1 MTDEDA
7 QKILDEA
14 GIDAERELARAM
26 KLVEAAET
34 RAKEKAMREA
44 IEREAAEIRLALLS
58 ELADMSLGGAVVGTE
73 QQHVRLRQIDD
84 IERRARILN
93 QLDPNGGG
101 LLNQIDNRDFGATLL
116 SAPAMAEEPNREFV
130 RACLRFRDDGRDW
143 SGDILLETGDG
154 EVKRAVC
161 AGLGGETTLVRLDG
175 VERMVEFS
183 RFTGECIDA
192 AYMGKLR
199 IASAEL
205 YRVHPETYRVR
216 ERAGI
221 EVAQL
226 RSRIRE
232 AERGEERRLSWVVAH
247 QGANPPAEGSV
258 G

>member
-1 MTDEDA
+1 MSDDKVKLLADA
-7 QKILDEA
+7 
-14 GIDAERELARAM
+14 
-26 KLVEAAET
+26 
-34 RAKEKAMREA
+34 
-44 IEREAAEIRLALLS
+44 IRLELLA
-58 ELADMSLGGAVVGTE
+58 ELRVAKDADAVASI
-73 QQHVRLRQIDD
+73 QQ
-84 IERRARILN
+84 RADALN
-93 QLDPNGGG
+93 QL
-101 LLNQIDNRDFGATLL
+101 DNRDFGAVL
-116 SAPAMAEEPNREFV
+116 SAPTEPAPEPNREFV

-143 SGDILLETGDG
+143 SGEILLETSDG

-161 AGLGGETTLVRLDG
+161 AGLGGETALIRLDG
-175 VERMVEFS
+175 VERMTEFS

-232 AERGEERRLSWVVAH
+232 AERGVEQRLSWVVAH
-247 QGANPPAEGSV
+247 QGANPTTEGSV

>member
-1 MTDEDA
+1 MSDDKVKLLADA
-7 QKILDEA
+7 
-14 GIDAERELARAM
+14 
-26 KLVEAAET
+26 
-34 RAKEKAMREA
+34 
-44 IEREAAEIRLALLS
+44 IRLELLG
-58 ELADMSLGGAVVGTE
+58 ELRMAKDADAVASI
-73 QQHVRLRQIDD
+73 QQ
-84 IERRARILN
+84 RADALN
-93 QLDPNGGG
+93 QL
-101 LLNQIDNRDFGATLL
+101 DNRDFGAVL
-116 SAPAMAEEPNREFV
+116 SAPTEPAPEPNREFV

-143 SGDILLETGDG
+143 SGEILLETSDG

-161 AGLGGETTLVRLDG
+161 AGLGGETALIRLDG
-175 VERMVEFS
+175 VERMTEFS

-232 AERGEERRLSWVVAH
+232 AERGVEQRLSWVVAH
-247 QGANPPAEGSV
+247 QGANPTTEGSV

>member
-1 MTDEDA
+1 MSDDKVKLLADA
-7 QKILDEA
+7 
-14 GIDAERELARAM
+14 
-26 KLVEAAET
+26 
-34 RAKEKAMREA
+34 
-44 IEREAAEIRLALLS
+44 IRLELLA
-58 ELADMSLGGAVVGTE
+58 ELRVAKDADTVASI
-73 QQHVRLRQIDD
+73 QQ
-84 IERRARILN
+84 RADTLN
-93 QLDPNGGG
+93 QL
-101 LLNQIDNRDFGATLL
+101 DNRDFGATLL
-116 SAPAMAEEPNREFV
+116 SAPAMAEQAPEPNREFV
-130 RACLRFRDDGRDW
+130 QACLRFRDDGRDW
-143 SGDILLETGDG
+143 SGEILLETSDG

-161 AGLGGETTLVRLDG
+161 AGLGGETALVRLDG
-175 VERMVEFS
+175 VERMAEFS

-199 IASAEL
+199 IASSEL

-247 QGANPPAEGSV
+247 QGANPPSTEGSV

>member
-1 MTDEDA
+1 MSDDKVKLLADA
-7 QKILDEA
+7 
-14 GIDAERELARAM
+14 
-26 KLVEAAET
+26 
-34 RAKEKAMREA
+34 
-44 IEREAAEIRLALLS
+44 IRLELLA
-58 ELADMSLGGAVVGTE
+58 ELRAAKSVSVVASI
-73 QQHVRLRQIDD
+73 Q
-84 IERRARILN
+84 ERAEVLN
-93 QLDPNGGG
+93 QL
-101 LLNQIDNRDFGATLL
+101 DNRDFGATLL
-116 SAPAMAEEPNREFV
+116 SAPAMAEPNREFV

-143 SGDILLETGDG
+143 SGEILLETSEG

-161 AGLGGETTLVRLDG
+161 AGLGGETALVRLDG

-192 AYMGKLR
+192 SYMGVLR

-216 ERAGI
+216 EQAGI

-232 AERGEERRLSWVVAH
+232 AERGMEQRLSQVVAY
-247 QGANPPAEGSV
+247 QGVNPPAKETV

>member
-73 QQHVRLRQIDD
+73 QQHRLRQIDD

-101 LLNQIDNRDFGATLL
+101 FGVL
-116 SAPAMAEEPNREFV
+116 SSVSAGAGTEPAMAEEPNREFV